1 VLLLNGNLVVVG
13 RSGTGKTTCAMLRLY
28 GIEYISKKREINR
41 ILADKT
47 KITNKCQ
54 LVIF

>member
-1 VLLLNGNLVVVG
+1 LNGNLVVVG